1 MYINLS
7 NFYHIYL
14 PVRMYV
20 LLGQGFIIALVVFV
34 HYFLSSKRKIL
45 TMDTNIFIELMNENQ
60 SPSV

>member
-1 MYINLS
+1 
-7 NFYHIYL
+7 
-14 PVRMYV
+14 MYV